1 MKQRITTYILLAVV
15 LMIWGIIGY
24 RFLSG
29 SGESEAP
36 GAAVPGKKGTVA
48 GRSYPPL
55 LNYRDPFF
63 REVPEAL
70 QKIAL
75 PEKKLSPPV
84 VEEKELIE
92 ITCLGRIEKPGE
104 VYYLISVQSEY
115 YPVRPGDQI
124 GDLKVKYVRGD
135 SIYFEKKR
143 WKYSAEIPEN

>member
-1 MKQRITTYILLAVV
+1 MKQRITTYILLAAV

-29 SGESEAP
+29 SGEKRVA
-36 GAAVPGKKGTVA
+36 GVAAPGKKGTVA

-70 QKIAL
+70 QKIAI
-75 PEKKLSPPV
+75 PEKKLSPTV

-115 YPVRPGDQI
+115 YPVRVGDKI
-124 GDLKVKYVRGD
+124 GDLKVKFVTED
-135 SIYFEKKR
+135 SLYFEKKR
-143 WKYSAEIPEN
+143 WKYAAEIPEK

>member
-29 SGESEAP
+29 SGENTAADVAAP
-36 GAAVPGKKGTVA
+36 GRGGVVA
-48 GRSYPPL
+48 GGSPPPL

-63 REVPEAL
+63 SGVPEEP
-70 QKIAL
+70 QKGTV

-84 VEEKELIE
+84 VEEREPIE
-92 ITCLGRIEKPGE
+92 IKCLGRIEKRGE

-115 YPVRPGDQI
+115 YPVRPGDKI
-124 GDLKVKYVRGD
+124 GDLKVKCVTED
-135 SIYFEKKR
+135 SLYFEKKR
-143 WKYSAEIPEN
+143 WKYAAEIPEK